1 MTKMRGSQRRFRSYV
16 VVVLVLFAIYYLTP
30 SHSDPQDFYRKT
42 MQAMGS
48 RNGGSGS
55 TRASSVVSAAA
66 GAGAGA
72 GAAAGPQ
79 QPPIP
84 DALDHKE
91 TTNEADA
98 KAVKE
103 MSNRV
108 KDAAAR
114 AKDAANKKSPLK
126 PDLPSEVVG
135 VGSSAGGQNGKD
147 KEKDDA
153 THKVDK
159 DAIASGSELQDQKE
173 LSGSGKTGS
182 KTATKSQKDEAE
194 ETPLQHEAELELT
207 SILKRAPMIIFSKS
221 YCPYSKRAKKL
232 LLETYSLDPEPYVVE
247 LDDHPLGQEIQALL
261 TEKTGRSTVPNIMV
275 NGISIGGSDDVVALD
290 TAGKLVSKV
299 LELGE
304 ARKLSMVLTAD
315 KAKTAKTNKA
325 QVNKAKAVKRS
336 ILVKR
341 F

>member
-1 MTKMRGSQRRFRSYV
+1 MTKMRSSQRRFRSYIVIALV
-16 VVVLVLFAIYYLTP
+16 VFAIYYLSP

-48 RNGGSGS
+48 HNGGSGS
-55 TRASSVVSAAA
+55 TRAGSYASSVAASAQ
-66 GAGAGA
+66 
-72 GAAAGPQ
+72 GPQ
-79 QPPIP
+79 HPPIP

-91 TTNEADA
+91 ITDDADA
-98 KAVKE
+98 KVVKE

-147 KEKDDA
+147 KEKEIAKEAA
-153 THKVDK
+153 THKTDK
-159 DAIASGSELQDQKE
+159 ETVMSGAQLQDQKE
-173 LSGSGKTGS
+173 LGGDGKAIGKTS
-182 KTATKSQKDEAE
+182 AATSSHKEETE

-232 LLETYSLDPEPYVVE
+232 LLETYTLDPEPYVVE
-247 LDDHPLGQEIQALL
+247 LDDHPLGSEIQDLL
-261 TEKTGRSTVPNIMV
+261 AEKTGRRTVPNIMV

-290 TAGKLVSKV
+290 TAGELVSKV
-299 LELGE
+299 LELSS
-304 ARKLSMVLTAD
+304 ARKLSMVATAD
-315 KAKTAKTNKA
+315 KAKTQKTETVPSKNIP
-325 QVNKAKAVKRS
+325 VRRS
-336 ILVKR
+336 IRVKR